1 MQRKITRPE
10 SPKAGIPPMSL
21 DPALRSRIESLLQS
35 NRVVLFM
42 KGQPSM
48 PQCGFSAKAV
58 GALSTLGVDYAHVNV
73 LADQDIREGIKAY
86 GDWPTIPQLYIDGEL
101 VGGSDIIEQ
110 MSNSGELRFAARRGR
125 AGPHAAEDHHHPGR
139 RRNVVA
145 TRPPMPARAARCA
158 LSINAQFQ
166 PNFQLAQFDANAI
179 AAESNGV
186 RIQFDLASA
195 RRAEGITIDWVDDIR
210 GKGLAID
217 NPNAPKPVQTLSPAE
232 ADVRVA
238 AGEVLL
244 VDVRPAE
251 ERAIAAVKLPF
262 KTFDGNGRA
271 ELEALPK
278 DTAIAFLCRSGGR
291 SQQAAEEFRAL
302 GFSNVYNVVG
312 GTNAWADEMDSGV
325 GEVLRSEPL
334 PSGRG
339 VGVRVRSIR
348 CWRSRR
354 TLIRATGTFSRR
366 EKGKAAIR

>member
-1 MQRKITRPE
+1 
-10 SPKAGIPPMSL
+10 MSL
-21 DPALRSRIESLLQS
+21 DPALRSRIESLLHS

-42 KGQPSM
+42 KGQPNM

-58 GALSTLGVDYAHVNV
+58 GALSALDIDYAHVNV
-73 LADQDIREGIKAY
+73 LADQEIREGIKAY

-110 MSNSGELRFAARRGR
+110 MSNSGELASLLGVAAPDRSPPAITVTPAAAEMLSNAAAD
-125 AGPHAAEDHHHPGR
+125 AGPGGALS
-139 RRNVVA
+139 
-145 TRPPMPARAARCA
+145 

-195 RRAEGITIDWVDDIR
+195 RRADGITIDWVDDIR

-312 GTNAWADEMDSGV
+312 GTNAWADEMDSG
-325 GEVLRSEPL
+325 L
-334 PSGRG
+334 
-339 VGVRVRSIR
+339 
-348 CWRSRR
+348 
-354 TLIRATGTFSRR
+354 A
-366 EKGKAAIR
+366 KY

>member
-1 MQRKITRPE
+1 
-10 SPKAGIPPMSL
+10 MSL

-42 KGQPSM
+42 KGQPTM

-110 MSNSGELRFAARRGR
+110 MSNSGELAALLGVAAPDRTPPSITITP
-125 AGPHAAEDHHHPGR
+125 AAAEMLSQALADAG
-139 RRNVVA
+139 A
-145 TRPPMPARAARCA
+145 GTALA

-166 PNFQLAQFDANAI
+166 PSFQLAPFDANAI
-179 AAESNGV
+179 AAESQNV

-195 RRAEGITIDWVDDIR
+195 RRADGITIDWVEDVR

-217 NPNAPKPVQTLSPAE
+217 NPNAPKPVQLLSPKE
-232 ADVRVA
+232 ADTKVRA
-238 AGEVLL
+238 SELLL

-251 ERAIAAVKLPF
+251 ERAMASVSLPF

-271 ELEALPK
+271 ELESLPK
-278 DTAIAFLCRSGGR
+278 DTALAFLCRSGGR
-291 SQQAAEEFRAL
+291 SQQAAEEFLAL
-302 GFSNVYNVVG
+302 GFRNIYNVVG
-312 GTNAWADEMDSGV
+312 GINAWADEVDAS
-325 GEVLRSEPL
+325 L
-334 PSGRG
+334 
-339 VGVRVRSIR
+339 
-348 CWRSRR
+348 
-354 TLIRATGTFSRR
+354 T
-366 EKGKAAIR
+366 KY

>member
-1 MQRKITRPE
+1 
-10 SPKAGIPPMSL
+10 MSL
-21 DPALRSRIESLLQS
+21 DPALRARIESLLAA
-35 NRVVLFM
+35 NNIVLFM
-42 KGQPSM
+42 KGEPRA

-58 GALSTLGVDYAHVNV
+58 GALSALDIDYAHVNV

-86 GDWPTIPQLYIDGEL
+86 GEWPTIPQLYIDGEL

-110 MSNSGELRFAARRGR
+110 MSNSGELAALLGVAAPDRTPPSITVTPAAAEMLANAAAD
-125 AGPHAAEDHHHPGR
+125 AGPGGAL
-139 RRNVVA
+139 
-145 TRPPMPARAARCA
+145 A

-186 RIQFDLASA
+186 RIPFDLASA
-195 RRAEGITIDWVDDIR
+195 RRADGITIDWVDDIR

-232 ADVRVA
+232 AEVRVA

-262 KTFDGNGRA
+262 KPFDGNGSA

-312 GTNAWADEMDSGV
+312 GTNAWADEMDSG
-325 GEVLRSEPL
+325 L
-334 PSGRG
+334 
-339 VGVRVRSIR
+339 
-348 CWRSRR
+348 
-354 TLIRATGTFSRR
+354 A
-366 EKGKAAIR
+366 KY